1 MCRILNHLWATT
13 IFKKDFFK
21 AIEKKK
27 PVWKEAIK
35 KEFIL
40 ILS

>member
-1 MCRILNHLWATT
+1 MCRILNHLWATK

-27 PVWKEAIK
+27 LWKEAIK
-35 KEFIL
+35 NEFI
-40 ILS
+40 I